1 MVFETGSIGGLL
13 SKAFLSLGGLAWRQR
28 TGGSQGFLT
37 PADPPIALVAIDAP
51 PVAPSIDVS
60 LRLPKEVEALLRE
73 IGMPPCSGWTGK
85 PSKIYAGK
93 LRAPDTPEDAAR
105 RFVVWIRA
113 TEQTGEYKA
122 HQLEALY
129 DEFCQVDHREMV
141 PSNLFLG
148 ALTKTAG
155 VKKQQLAKND
165 RARTYTIRPA
175 RPAPKPKSKPAM
187 HTARKAKARKPAKA
201 GNVVQLARAA

>member
-1 MVFETGSIGGLL
+1 MLIAAEAVGGMVAKAML
-13 SKAFLSLGGLAWRQR
+13 SMGRLAWRPR
-28 TGGSQGFLT
+28 TGGSQGFSD
-37 PADPPIALVAIDAP
+37 PAIEPEAPIALTSIDARADTP
-51 PVAPSIDVS
+51 PIDVA

-85 PSKIYAGK
+85 PSKIYGGK

-122 HQLEALY
+122 NTLEALY

-148 ALTKTAG
+148 ALSKTAG

-165 RARTYTIRPA
+165 RVRTYTIRPA
-175 RPAPKPKSKPAM
+175 RPAPKPKSA
-187 HTARKAKARKPAKA
+187 TARKKGAARKAKA